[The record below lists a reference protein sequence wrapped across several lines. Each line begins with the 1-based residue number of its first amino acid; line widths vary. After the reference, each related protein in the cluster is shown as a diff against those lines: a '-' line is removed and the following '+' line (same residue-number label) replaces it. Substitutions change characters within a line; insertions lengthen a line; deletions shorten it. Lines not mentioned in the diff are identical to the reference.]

1 MLVMNDE
8 LQQTLIDRYPDLLDL
23 ESGPWG
29 VGMSFTVRV
38 GAAGWF
44 VLIDQFCEQVTREK
58 ERFGLACRI
67 TRIKEKLG
75 ELRILCEG
83 ANEQIETLINKVR
96 LESARTCQMCGRYG
110 TLRILQGLA
119 ATLCDDDAKKL
130 DRPLRSRVPSDL

>member
-1 MLVMNDE
+1 MNDS
-8 LQQTLIDRYPDLLDL
+8 LQQILIDRYPDLMNI

-29 VGMSFTVRV
+29 AGMGFTVRV

-44 VLIDQFCEQVTREK
+44 GLIDQFCRQVTREK

-83 ANEQIETLINKVR
+83 ANEQIETLINEVR
-96 LESARTCQMCGRYG
+96 LESARTCQVCGKYG
-110 TLRILQGLA
+110 ALHILQGTLA
-119 ATLCDDDAKKL
+119 ATLCDADAKKL
-130 DRPLRSRVPSDL
+130 DRPVRWRVPSDL